1 MDDGERIED
10 EGMGWEEGRKRGAQM
25 RATMRSGIAE
35 QGTREHEG
43 RTQAGTA
50 GRTKDNRRH
59 SESYSEQSGRVGVRG
74 VITRSVYGGIDEQTN
89 ETIDARCAAFR
100 NGDVRTRRRRE
111 VSNNKNVERGESKHV
126 RNVKRGRA
134 VR

>member
-59 SESYSEQSGRVGVRG
+59 SESYSGQNERVGVRG
-74 VITRSVYGGIDEQTN
+74 VITRSVYGGIDGN
-89 ETIDARCAAFR
+89 KRTIDARCAAFR
-100 NGDVRTRRRRE
+100 TGDVRTRRKTE
-111 VSNNKNVERGESKHV
+111 VSNNKNVKGGEIETCAERET
-126 RNVKRGRA
+126 
-134 VR
+134 